1 MDLYSKVYN
10 ILDNKL
16 IPNECSNKLLEINN
30 KIISNRLKI
39 NKLTA
44 SYYIEENDK
53 LFKLKEDIIDDISCY
68 NFYSNNEKL
77 NSYDLHGIYGN
88 QVDSFLDAIF
98 DYNSERNNSNFKI
111 ITGNGHV
118 IKPKVIKYLRFYN
131 VKYKV
136 LEGIIEVII

>member
-10 ILDNKL
+10 ILNNKL

-30 KIISNRLKI
+30 KIISNKIKI

-44 SYYIEENDK
+44 PYYTEENDR

-68 NFYSNNEKL
+68 HFYSNNEKL
-77 NSYDLHGIYGN
+77 NSYDLHGIYGH
-88 QVDSFLDAIF
+88 QVEAFLDAIF
-98 DYNSERNNSNFKI
+98 DYSYQNNNYSFKI

-118 IKPKVIKYLRFYN
+118 IKPKVIKYLKFYN

-136 LEGIIEVII
+136 LEGIIEIM

>member
-10 ILDNKL
+10 ILDSKL

-30 KIISNRLKI
+30 KIISNRIKI

-44 SYYIEENDK
+44 PYYIEENDK
-53 LFKLKEDIIDDISCY
+53 LYKLKNDIIDDISCY

-77 NSYDLHGIYGN
+77 NSYDLHGIYGH
-88 QVDSFLDAIF
+88 QVESFLDAIF
-98 DYNSERNNSNFKI
+98 DYNIENNNVIFKI
-111 ITGNGHV
+111 ITGKGSV
-118 IKPKVIKYLRFYN
+118 IKPKVIKYLKFYN

-136 LEGIIEVII
+136 LDGLIEIM